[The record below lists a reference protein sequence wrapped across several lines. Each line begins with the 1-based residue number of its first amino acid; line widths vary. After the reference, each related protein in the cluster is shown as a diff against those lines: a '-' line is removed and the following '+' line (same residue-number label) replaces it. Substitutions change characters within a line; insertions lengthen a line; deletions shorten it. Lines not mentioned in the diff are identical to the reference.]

1 MPYPVVIQKASMITA
16 DCFRQTVSITT
27 NASYNSGWLNLGDRP
42 KCNFTIQVFGL
53 DANGANT
60 APTNWTVDLYGT
72 SMLLGTYVSTPF
84 DKGSL
89 GGSSIKQH
97 TQADGNGTVVSTNGG
112 PMDWVLISISDV
124 NLGSATTLYA
134 VVTGTN

>member
-1 MPYPVVIQKASMITA
+1 MSYPIVIQKASMITA
-16 DCFRQTVSITT
+16 NCFRQTFSITA
-27 NASYNSGWLNLGDRP
+27 NASYNSGWLNLGDTP
-42 KCNFTIQVFGL
+42 KSNFTIQVFGL
-53 DANGANT
+53 DVDGNPI
-60 APTNWTVDLYGT
+60 APANWTVDLYGT

-112 PMDWVLISISDV
+112 PMDWVLIAISDV
-124 NLGSATTLYA
+124 NLGSAVTLYA